1 MAEDNQNSESA
12 SNDEN
17 NATESKTMLDKVA
30 DLFRQSDN
38 SEELIKNP
46 EILQNYSNEA
56 KILKIAELK
65 AEKIPNDEINQKII
79 SEVKERLASEIEQG
93 TNKNLPNVDYKMQE
107 RQHIQAVPQEQSM
120 SRDRDIEIEM

>member
-93 TNKNLPNVDYKMQE
+93 TNKNLPNVDYKMRE